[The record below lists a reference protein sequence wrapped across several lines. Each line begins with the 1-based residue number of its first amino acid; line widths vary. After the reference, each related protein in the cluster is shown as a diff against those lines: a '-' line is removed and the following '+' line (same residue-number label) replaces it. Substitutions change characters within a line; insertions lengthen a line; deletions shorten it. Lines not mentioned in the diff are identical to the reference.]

1 MTKLKLP
8 HMLGVALAYIAASAV
23 YFAASIER
31 ALFSYMHR
39 VGMILGA
46 NAFNKEERVAFET
59 MLEGFQDALVLSRN
73 VSVYNTNSTEME
85 RTADTL
91 WRPQPY
97 VAQSFNGTDMTSNF
111 KDYVQL
117 SVPASLGYS
126 KSVPW
131 TLTAKELRDA
141 LQENRLGDA
150 AKQKLAS
157 DINVAIMAVAANQG
171 SLVVKRTVAAS
182 GFDDLALAD
191 AIMNEQGVQAFDR
204 FAALSTRDYN
214 NMASNLAGRGTMQG
228 KPTTAYEKSYIGTVA
243 GFETFKL
250 DYANR
255 LTAALGTTVTI
266 NGANQYYTPKATST
280 AGTGEV
286 ANVDNRFQTIT
297 VAVVSG
303 TIKVGDA
310 FTIAGVNAVHHIT
323 KQDTGQLKTF
333 RVNAIV
339 TGGGGSGTIQITPP
353 IISGGGATD
362 AELEYQN
369 VTATPA
375 NGAAITWL
383 NTVAAS
389 VNPFWQKDALEI
401 LPGRYAVPD
410 DAGTAVMR
418 ASTDQGIELVF
429 QKFYDINTM
438 KTKYRLDTLFGVVN
452 KQPEMSGIILFSQT

>member
-1 MTKLKLP
+1 M
-8 HMLGVALAYIAASAV
+8 
-23 YFAASIER
+23 
-31 ALFSYMHR
+31 
-39 VGMILGA
+39 A
-46 NAFNKEERVAFET
+46 NAFSKEERIAFENI
-59 MLEGFQDALVLSRN
+59 LEGFQDALVLSKAAA
-73 VSVYNTNSTEME
+73 VYSTDSTTME
-85 RTADTL
+85 RAADTI

-117 SVPASLGYS
+117 SVPATLGYS

-131 TLTAKELRDA
+131 TLTAKELRDS
-141 LQENRLGDA
+141 LQEQRLGDA

-157 DINVAIMAVAANQG
+157 DINVALMTVAANQG
-171 SLVVKRTVAAS
+171 TLVVKRTTAAS
-182 GFDDLALAD
+182 GFDDVALMD

-204 FAALSTRDYN
+204 YAAFSSRDYN

-228 KPTTAYEKSYIGTVA
+228 KPVTAYEKALVGNVS
-243 GFETFKL
+243 GFDTFKL

-255 LTAALGTTVTI
+255 LTAAAGVTVTV

-286 ANVDNRFQTIT
+286 SNVDNRYQNLTI
-297 VAVVSG
+297 AVTSG
-303 TIKVGDA
+303 TVKVGDA
-310 FTIAGVNAVHHIT
+310 FTIAGVNAAHHIT
-323 KQDTGQLKTF
+323 KGDTGQLKTF
-333 RVNAIV
+333 RVTAIIS
-339 TGGGGSGTIQITPP
+339 GAGGSGVVQISPP
-353 IISGGGATD
+353 IISGTGATD

-369 VTATPA
+369 VTAAPA

-383 NTVAAS
+383 NTAAAY
-389 VNPFWQKDALEI
+389 VNPFWQKDAIEL
-401 LPGRYAVPD
+401 LPGRYAVPE

-418 ASTDQGIELVF
+418 ASTDQGIEIVM

-452 KQPEMSGIILFSQT
+452 KQPEMSGIILFSQV